1 MSKNH
6 ILAERLSLIL
16 AKLSSGQRVD
26 IHQLAEQF
34 EVNLRTIQRD
44 LNERFG
50 FLSWK
55 EKGSRYYQLD
65 LVKMGIL
72 NEQDV
77 KRFATFASVS
87 ELFPKLDREFFQTKL
102 TESVQVKGFEYEDIR
117 HLHKEFELIQKAISQ
132 HQYIDFN
139 YTKRGEIQGKFYKI
153 APYALLNKN
162 GIWYLLGTD
171 HDKQKTFCF
180 TQMSM
185 LKVLSDT
192 FEPNEQFIQEIKEN
206 DSISHGNQISE
217 VIIKVSKFAAP
228 YFLRRNLLPNQQL
241 LHSLDDGGLLLA
253 SHNVNEMDI
262 IPLVQYWIPHLE
274 IISPVELQGKMVKN
288 LSDFLNQLTIKQSV

>member
-1 MSKNH
+1 MSKNKM
-6 ILAERLSLIL
+6 LAERLAKIL
-16 AKLSSGQRVD
+16 TLLNKGSRID
-26 IHQLAEQF
+26 IYQLAEQF
-34 EVNLRTIQRD
+34 DVSVRTIQRD
-44 LNERFG
+44 INERFG
-50 FLSWK
+50 FLEWK
-55 EKGSRYYQLD
+55 EKGARYYQLN
-65 LVKMGIL
+65 LKQLGLL
-72 NEQDV
+72 NEIDIQ
-77 KRFATFASVS
+77 RFANFSSVS
-87 ELFPKLDREFFQTKL
+87 ELFPKLDREFFQNKL
-102 TESVQVKGFEYEDIR
+102 TESVQVKGFEYEDIH
-117 HLHKEFELIQKAISQ
+117 HLHKEFDLIQKAISQ

-139 YTKRGEIQGKFYKI
+139 YTKSGQNGGKFYKI

-162 GIWYLLGTD
+162 GIWYLIGSD

-185 LKVLSDT
+185 LRILPET
-192 FEPNEQFIQEIKEN
+192 FAPNEQFLKEIKEN

-228 YFLRRNLLPNQQL
+228 YFLRRNLLPNQKL

-274 IISPVELQGKMVKN
+274 IINPVELQGKMIEKLQNYLANKN
-288 LSDFLNQLTIKQSV
+288 